1 MLLLGS
7 PHFSLTSPL
16 SSPHFRHFNRVQLG
30 NFVVSEEIFLKE
42 PEGRLIG
49 FPHSH
54 TSAEAGRVIVDK
66 SQIVRKCPKTQPDS
80 LVLSTSH
87 YVTFQKLTAYL
98 TSEGQ
103 ETSFQMIHV

>member
-1 MLLLGS
+1 LRQAYDYWQDQ
-7 PHFSLTSPL
+7 P
-16 SSPHFRHFNRVQLG
+16 G